1 MVMTS
6 RMQGIQDRLIDNGRK
21 NVQKGVPEVSSIPS
35 ESKASDSLFVPEEK
49 PRDILQTMILLALN
63 NPKLGYHIYGGTVG
77 EETIVKRRARGKMQ
91 RASRKRN
98 RRVA

>member
-1 MVMTS
+1 MTS

-21 NVQKGVPEVSSIPS
+21 NAQKGVPEVSSIPS

-63 NPKLGYHIYGGTVG
+63 NPKLGKHIYAGTADPVA
-77 EETIVKRRARGKMQ
+77 VAKRRKANKVARKQ
-91 RASRKRN
+91 RKVN
-98 RRVA
+98 RVS